1 MNKKYQHIYMIYSL
15 IQLKLFMY
23 EECWA
28 RHWNEHYNETFHGHI
43 LQILEALYQ
52 KYREIFNKIQLPK
65 GWWFYMKFFYSIGW
79 VLPMDYFLIINGAVD
94 LTHWETKPPP
104 FNLKM
109 GMYME
114 GKLQP
119 VGSSC
124 QIVLIWKLVGGLI
137 NLLKIDFLVK

>member
-1 MNKKYQHIYMIYSL
+1 MIL
-15 IQLKLFMY
+15 HEILLFD
-23 EECWA
+23 W
-28 RHWNEHYNETFHGHI
+28 
-43 LQILEALYQ
+43 
-52 KYREIFNKIQLPK
+52 
-65 GWWFYMKFFYSIGW
+65 W
-79 VLPMDYFLIINGAVD
+79 VLPMDYLLIINGAVD

-124 QIVLIWKLVGGLI
+124 QVVLIWKLVGGLI
-137 NLLKIDFLVK
+137 ELLKIDFLMK